1 MELRIG
7 KVSTVNYKTG
17 MVSVIYEEENN
28 AVTAKM
34 PCLSFNGEYKMP
46 KADDYVAVA
55 YLSNGSSIGLIL
67 GSFWNEKNRP
77 KHPGKGV
84 YHKEFAPN
92 AYIHYDKDTLTLYAP
107 NVKVIT
113 KSPVDKEVLTDEQF
127 RKLE

>member
-1 MELRIG
+1 
-7 KVSTVNYKTG
+7 
-17 MVSVIYEEENN
+17 
-28 AVTAKM
+28 M

-67 GSFWNEKNRP
+67 GSFWNEKNKP

-84 YHKEFAPN
+84 YHKEIAPN

-113 KSPVDKEVLTDEQF
+113 KSPVDKEVLTDEQY

>member
-34 PCLSFNGEYKMP
+34 PCFSFNGEYKMP

-67 GSFWNEKNRP
+67 GSFWNEKNKP

-84 YHKEFAPN
+84 YHKEIAPN

-113 KSPVDKEVLTDEQF
+113 KSPVDKEVLTDEQY

>member
-1 MELRIG
+1 MDLRIG

-17 MVSVIYEEENN
+17 MVSVIYEEESN

-67 GSFWNEKNRP
+67 GSFWNETNKP
-77 KHPGKGV
+77 QHSGKGV
-84 YHKEFAPN
+84 YFKELSPEAYILFENNTLTIKAPN
-92 AYIHYDKDTLTLYAP
+92 I
-107 NVKVIT
+107 KVVSET
-113 KSPVDKEVLTDEQF
+113 PVEKEVKANE
-127 RKLE
+127 

>member
-67 GSFWNEKNRP
+67 GSFWNETNRP
-77 KHPGKGV
+77 KYPGKGI
-84 YHKEFAPN
+84 YHKEISPDCF
-92 AYIHYDKDTLTLYAP
+92 IHYEKDTLTIKAP
-107 NVKVIT
+107 KLKIVT
-113 KSPVDKEVLTDEQF
+113 EEPVEKEVKTHE
-127 RKLE
+127 

>member
-17 MVSVIYEEENN
+17 MISVIYEEENN

-67 GSFWNEKNRP
+67 GSFWNEKTSRSIR
-77 KHPGKGV
+77 
-84 YHKEFAPN
+84 A
-92 AYIHYDKDTLTLYAP
+92 
-107 NVKVIT
+107 KVFTIKKLHRMHIFTTT
-113 KSPVDKEVLTDEQF
+113 KTH
-127 RKLE
+127 